1 MPALS
6 ILLQA
11 RCYNLVMPSTR
22 PSHCLIPLTCQ
33 VLSPTFHL
41 SRDLSPPTSILEC
54 RLRSECKRTAKPAK
68 IQAWKSR
75 RMHAQTKASCD
86 LDPGLD
92 AAPYQHPKP
101 GFDQGSTPMPKT
113 GLKTGLWTR
122 SRIEISTQLIS
133 PQESDSRFNS
143 TTILQRRCHF
153 HSVSGSESGCTRS
166 RHEQQ

>member
-54 RLRSECKRTAKPAK
+54 RLRSECERTAKPAK

-75 RMHAQTKASCD
+75 RMHAQTKANCD

-92 AAPYQHPKP
+92 AARCQHQIS
-101 GFDQGSTPMPKT
+101 GSDQESTSMPT
-113 GLKTGLWTR
+113 SRLWTR
-122 SRIEISTQLIS
+122 SRIRISTQLIFNTTIGIKI
-133 PQESDSRFNS
+133 QFCNNS
-143 TTILQRRCHF
+143 TRLMPFQ
-153 HSVSGSESGCTRS
+153 SASGSGCTKS
-166 RHEQQ
+166 RHEQHRGRS